1 MESNILNSD
10 NYDKIIDFIDSTNK
24 LGEQLKSA
32 AAQQKLLLT
41 RMVEL
46 KNENKTDSS
55 EYRELAVR
63 SQDLQNNINRFKP
76 IWEKNMNML
85 KAVKNR
91 KKP

>member
-32 AAQQKLLLT
+32 AAQQKLLLA

>member
-32 AAQQKLLLT
+32 AAQQKLLLA

-91 KKP
+91 KKS